1 MEVIKTERLV
11 IREAQEEDATF
22 IFKLLNNPTW
32 IKFIGERNINN
43 LDDAKMYIQNSL
55 INSYRQNGFGMYLV
69 EEQSSGKKMGLCGLL
84 KREELDHVDIGF
96 AILPE
101 YAGKGYTFE
110 AARII
115 IEKCPF
121 ATIYGITSQDNIASR
136 KLLEKLGMRHVRN
149 FQFGDYKEKSLL
161 FELTRDKANIL
172 N

>member
-1 MEVIKTERLV
+1 
-11 IREAQEEDATF
+11 
-22 IFKLLNNPTW
+22 
-32 IKFIGERNINN
+32 
-43 LDDAKMYIQNSL
+43 
-55 INSYRQNGFGMYLV
+55 
-69 EEQSSGKKMGLCGLL
+69 MGLCGLL

-101 YAGKGYTFE
+101 FAGKGYTFE

-149 FQFGDYKEKSLL
+149 FQFGDYKEESLL
-161 FELTRDKANIL
+161 FELTRDKAFIL